1 VVFLEWLVFA
11 LLSAIFAALVAVF
24 GKMGLQGIDSTTA
37 TAARAV
43 IMAIFTVGFALALNK
58 ANLQGIDAKNW
69 VFIALT
75 GVFGALSW
83 LAYFYALKMADAS
96 KVAPIDRT
104 SVLFVLVLAF
114 VFLGEKIEL
123 KTVIGAIAVV
133 IGTILIAV

>member
-1 VVFLEWLVFA
+1 MEWLVFA
-11 LLSAIFAALVAVF
+11 LLSAVFAALVAIF

-58 ANLQGIDAKNW
+58 TSLQGIDAKSW

-83 LAYFYALKMADAS
+83 LAYFYALKIGDVS

-104 SVLFVLVLAF
+104 SVLFALVLAF
-114 VFLGEKIEL
+114 IFLGEKITI
-123 KTVIGAIAVV
+123 KTVLGAIAIVV
-133 IGTILIAV
+133 GTILIAL

>member
-1 VVFLEWLVFA
+1 MEWLVFA
-11 LLSAIFAALVAVF
+11 LLSAVFAALVAIF

-58 ANLQGIDAKNW
+58 TSLQGIDAKNW
-69 VFIALT
+69 LFIALT

-83 LAYFYALKMADAS
+83 LAYFYALKIGDVS

-104 SVLFVLVLAF
+104 SVLFALVLAF
-114 VFLGEKIEL
+114 IFLGEKITI
-123 KTVIGAIAVV
+123 KTVLGAIAIV
-133 IGTILIAV
+133 IGTILIAL

>member
-1 VVFLEWLVFA
+1 MEWLFFA
-11 LLSAIFAALVAVF
+11 LLSAVFAAFVAFF

-43 IMAIFTVGFALALNK
+43 IMAVFTVGFAIALNK
-58 ANLQGIDAKNW
+58 TTLEGIGAKNW
-69 VFIALT
+69 LFIALT

-83 LAYFYALKMADAS
+83 LAYFYALKIADVS

-104 SVLFVLVLAF
+104 SVLFAIVLAF

-123 KTVIGAIAVV
+123 KTIIGAIAIV
-133 IGTILIAV
+133 IGTIIIAL